1 MSAARKII
9 TGLND
14 LRVFPHA
21 VTRLTA
27 KEIFVLNG
35 DGICGQGG
43 N

>member
-27 KEIFVLNG
+27 KGIFGLSSV
-35 DGICGQGG
+35 GIYGQGD